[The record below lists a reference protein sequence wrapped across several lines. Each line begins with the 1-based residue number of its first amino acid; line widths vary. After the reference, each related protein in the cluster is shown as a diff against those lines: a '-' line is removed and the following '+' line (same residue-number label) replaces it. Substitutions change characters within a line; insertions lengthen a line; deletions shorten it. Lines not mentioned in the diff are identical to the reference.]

1 MTSYSRT
8 AIDGTPQAAFGPNF
22 KVERGIG
29 IVGVVG
35 ASGCTTFVEENGVA
49 VVATLWWTNIA
60 IAK

>member
-49 VVATLWWTNIA
+49 VVATLW
-60 IAK
+60 